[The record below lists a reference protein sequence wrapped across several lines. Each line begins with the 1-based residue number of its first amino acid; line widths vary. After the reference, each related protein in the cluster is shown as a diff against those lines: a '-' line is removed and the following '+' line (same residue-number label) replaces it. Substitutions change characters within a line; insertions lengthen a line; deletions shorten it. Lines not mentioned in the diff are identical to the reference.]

1 MNALL
6 RLAFNVFQ
14 TISYICGMGNLL
26 YFVFIDYM
34 QYKVFYLSAAL
45 HKDT

>member
-1 MNALL
+1 MNAMML

-34 QYKVFYLSAAL
+34 QYTFLLSVCCVV
-45 HKDT
+45 